1 MHGETIFHDSIK
13 IPLECR
19 IHSPNTLSVI
29 IVFAQS
35 PKSVE
40 RAVFSLK
47 VREHIRSQ
55 GPLLLEIW
63 IGQQQIFCIKADSG
77 KTYQIFH
84 LLINSGEQSPR
95 GKTWWPTKCRGGT
108 QASLASR
115 GSVSPEQ
122 ESCIKIGIYFKTWAE
137 FCTTEWPKFP
147 ETILFNNAGPLMKMN
162 RFPAR
167 KGSPVLDTAR
177 MRCWLAR
184 RRWLKAGTV
193 LRALQRMAK
202 VVKSASHSRKEP
214 QELPLSNYSRL
225 QKILDDL
232 DKMWILKMEE
242 FWERMRECSRLWVK
256 T

>member
-1 MHGETIFHDSIK
+1 MPNFRVKSLKIYTGQKKITRICSWGSWQISGMK
-13 IPLECR
+13 IPFKWI
-19 IHSPNTLSVI
+19 IHSQNTLSI
-29 IVFAQS
+29 IVVFAQS

-84 LLINSGEQSPR
+84 LLINSGEQSSC
-95 GKTWWPTKCRGGT
+95 GKTWWSTKCRGGT

-137 FCTTEWPKFP
+137 LSTTEWPK
-147 ETILFNNAGPLMKMN
+147 ISWNNT
-162 RFPAR
+162 F
-167 KGSPVLDTAR
+167 
-177 MRCWLAR
+177 
-184 RRWLKAGTV
+184 
-193 LRALQRMAK
+193 
-202 VVKSASHSRKEP
+202 
-214 QELPLSNYSRL
+214 
-225 QKILDDL
+225 
-232 DKMWILKMEE
+232 
-242 FWERMRECSRLWVK
+242 
-256 T
+256 